1 MASSNLQVYG
11 GDEITAIVIDPGS
24 YTTNIGYS
32 GTDCPQS
39 VLPSCYGLQEEKEKD
54 NTESKKV
61 FQEQAIG
68 IPRPNYEIKRTV
80 ENGCVIDWDIA
91 TEQWEWSLKNE
102 LYLKSNKGI
111 PALLTEPLWN
121 SKENRAKSLEILL
134 EKMDFEACYLAPTS
148 TCVSFAA
155 GRPNCIVVD
164 IGHDVTSVTPV
175 VDGMSL
181 SKSTR
186 CNHIAG
192 KYLNH
197 LLENFLKPRDIIPL
211 FKIKQRKPELKEKD
225 FDYSIATSLIDYAN
239 ERGFLQECKETIFQM
254 QPNSENDEKDSSST
268 LVGRSIET
276 PWNEVLNFE
285 NNDRYSITEQ
295 LINPVKED
303 IPEGWP
309 VHVDGVVETWRNDYV
324 PTKRNKVN
332 GNSKEKIGTKE
343 STPIDSNTTTP
354 VPEPS
359 DNANEN
365 GKRTLEDSELLKK
378 EIPGI
383 VDLICSSISS
393 CDVDIRASLAHNIVV
408 TGGTSVIPG
417 LCDRL
422 LNELN
427 KKFPALK
434 FRVLN
439 SGHQRERQY
448 QAWLGGSILSSLGTF
463 HQLWVGRKEYE
474 EVGSERLLHDRFR

>member
-1 MASSNLQVYG
+1 MSNSTLQVYG
-11 GDEITAIVIDPGS
+11 GDEITAVIIDPGS

-39 VLPSCYGLQEEKEKD
+39 ILPSCYGLKQE
-54 NTESKKV
+54 KV
-61 FQEQAIG
+61 DDKIETTKIFQEQSLA
-68 IPRPNYEIKRTV
+68 IPRPDYEIRRII
-80 ENGCVIDWDIA
+80 ENGSVIDWDAA
-91 TEQWEWSLKNE
+91 TEQWEWALKNE

-121 SKENRAKSLEILL
+121 SKTNRAKSLEMLL
-134 EKMDFEACYLAPTS
+134 ETMDFEACYLAPTS

-197 LLENFLKPRDIIPL
+197 LLSNFLEPREIIPL
-211 FKIKQRKPELKEKD
+211 FQIQQSKPEFKKRE
-225 FDYSIATSLIDYAN
+225 FDYSIAASLTNYAN
-239 ERGFLQECKETIFQM
+239 ERGFLQECKETILQIKSTFGD
-254 QPNSENDEKDSSST
+254 ENKDGNTSN
-268 LVGRSIET
+268 VGRSIEA
-276 PWNEVLNFE
+276 PWNEVINFE
-285 NNDRYSITEQ
+285 NKDRYKFGEQ
-295 LINPVKED
+295 LINPVKDD
-303 IPEGWP
+303 IPEDWP
-309 VHVDGVVETWRNDYV
+309 THIDGVVETWRNDYV
-324 PTKRNKVN
+324 PTKRNKLGG
-332 GNSKEKIGTKE
+332 GNKEKSGTKE
-343 STPIDSNTTTP
+343 STPMDSNTATP
-354 VPEPS
+354 MPEPS
-359 DNANEN
+359 KNTNEN
-365 GKRTLEDSELLKK
+365 GKRTLESDDMMKK
-378 EIPGI
+378 DLPGI

-393 CDVDIRASLAHNIVV
+393 SDVDIRASLAHNIVV

-427 KKFPALK
+427 KSFPALK
-434 FRVLN
+434 FRVLS

-463 HQLWVGRKEYE
+463 HQLWVGKKEYE
-474 EVGSERLLHDRFR
+474 EVGAERLLHDRFR

>member
-1 MASSNLQVYG
+1 MSNSNLQVYG
-11 GDEITAIVIDPGS
+11 GDEITAVIIDPGS

-39 VLPSCYGLQEEKEKD
+39 ILPSCYGVKEEKEGDK
-54 NTESKKV
+54 TEMKKI
-61 FQEQAIG
+61 FQEQSLS
-68 IPRPNYEIKRTV
+68 IPRPDYEIKKIV
-80 ENGCVIDWDIA
+80 ENGSIIDWDTA
-91 TEQWEWSLKNE
+91 TEQWEWALKNE
-102 LYLKSNKGI
+102 LYLESNKGT
-111 PALLTEPLWN
+111 PAFLTEPLWN
-121 SKENRAKSLEILL
+121 SKENRAKSLEVLL
-134 EKMDFEACYLAPTS
+134 EKMEFEACYLAPTS

-155 GRPNCIVVD
+155 GRPNCILVD

-197 LLENFLKPRDIIPL
+197 LLQEHLKPREIIPL
-211 FKIKQRKPELKEKD
+211 FAVSQRKPNFKKKE
-225 FDYSIATSLIDYAN
+225 FDYSISSSLTDYAN
-239 ERGFLQECKETIFQM
+239 ERGFLQECKETIFHIRSTIDVDDK
-254 QPNSENDEKDSSST
+254 NGTSSE
-268 LVGRSIET
+268 VGRSIEA
-276 PWNEVLNFE
+276 PWNEVINFDNKE
-285 NNDRYSITEQ
+285 RYSFGEN
-295 LINPVKED
+295 LINPVKD
-303 IPEGWP
+303 NIPEGWP

-324 PTKRNKVN
+324 PTKRNKVG
-332 GNSKEKIGTKE
+332 GNNKEKSGTKE
-343 STPIDSNTTTP
+343 STPIDSNTATP
-354 VPEPS
+354 MPEPT
-359 DNANEN
+359 NTANEN
-365 GKRTLEDSELLKK
+365 GKRPLEDSDINKEL
-378 EIPGI
+378 PGI
-383 VDLICSSISS
+383 VDLICSSILS

-434 FRVLN
+434 FRVLT

-463 HQLWVGRKEYE
+463 HQLWVGKKEYE
-474 EVGSERLLHDRFR
+474 EVGAERLLHDRFR